1 MSKVPLR
8 QSSAGRCSLKGV
20 GQKYGRWRHGA
31 HATTVGGRVMI
42 NASSEPV
49 SNWIASFLGD
59 VLVEKGLLL
68 AVFKP
73 KIFFVISGFFLL
85 FAMIC
90 FYSQQQKVL
99 LLKHSSYEISPQ
111 HNLLQIHLLEV

>member
-8 QSSAGRCSLKGV
+8 QSSAGKGSLKGV

-31 HATTVGGRVMI
+31 HATKAGGRVMI
-42 NASSEPV
+42 NASPEPV

-68 AVFKP
+68 AVLKP
-73 KIFFVISGFFLL
+73 KIFFAMFGFFLL
-85 FAMIC
+85 FAMW
-90 FYSQQQKVL
+90 FV
-99 LLKHSSYEISPQ
+99 PRA
-111 HNLLQIHLLEV
+111 

>member
-1 MSKVPLR
+1 
-8 QSSAGRCSLKGV
+8 
-20 GQKYGRWRHGA
+20 
-31 HATTVGGRVMI
+31 MI

-85 FAMIC
+85 FAMWFVPKAWRGCKALIAR
-90 FYSQQQKVL
+90 FLGGEDPVGRRPANFVL
-99 LLKHSSYEISPQ
+99 ASPK
-111 HNLLQIHLLEV
+111 E